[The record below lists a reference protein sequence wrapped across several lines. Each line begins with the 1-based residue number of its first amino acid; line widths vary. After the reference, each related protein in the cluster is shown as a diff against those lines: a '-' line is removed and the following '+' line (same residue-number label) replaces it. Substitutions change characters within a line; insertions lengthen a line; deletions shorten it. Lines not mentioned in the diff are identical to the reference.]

1 MQFLLLTNLLKSF
14 SFADMVQFG
23 RILYPTDF
31 SDSAENALQY
41 VTSLAKKYGSKIH
54 VLHVVEPFTY
64 TSDFGID
71 YSVQYREME
80 ATAKRMID
88 EIVASIRKNGFDAE
102 GAILSGEPFVE
113 IIRYARQE
121 NSDLIVMATHGRK
134 GIEHVLLGSV
144 AEKVVRK
151 SPCPVLTVKK
161 SGQVFTMP

>member
-1 MQFLLLTNLLKSF
+1 MIQFE
-14 SFADMVQFG
+14 
-23 RILYPTDF
+23 RILFPTDF
-31 SDSAENALQY
+31 SDSAENASQY
-41 VTSLAKKYGSKIH
+41 VISLAKKYGSKIH

-71 YSVQYREME
+71 YSAQYREME
-80 ATAKRMID
+80 VTAKRLIG
-88 EIVASIRKNGFDAE
+88 EIIASLKKSSLDAE
-102 GAILSGEPFVE
+102 GAVLSGEPFVE

-121 NSDLIVMATHGRK
+121 NADLIVMATHGRT

-161 SGQVFTMP
+161 TGQTFTMP

>member
-1 MQFLLLTNLLKSF
+1 MIQFE
-14 SFADMVQFG
+14 

-31 SDSAENALQY
+31 SDSAENAAQY
-41 VTSLAKKYGSKIH
+41 VISLAKKYGSKIH

-71 YSVQYREME
+71 YSAQYREME
-80 ATAKRMID
+80 ATGKRLI
-88 EIVASIRKNGFDAE
+88 EEVVASIKKNNVDAE
-102 GAILSGEPFVE
+102 GAVLSGEPFVE

-121 NSDLIVMATHGRK
+121 NADLIVMATHGRK
-134 GIEHVLLGSV
+134 GLEHVLLGSV

-161 SGQVFTMP
+161 TGQTFTMP